1 MAPVQHYCSTWNLAH
16 SAQQRC
22 HRQTLSEDRK
32 RNHGETDGHY
42 RLALRDFGWKSKGQ
56 GQRHCPSQPAPKHD
70 VLMFHRDA
78 KRRARKQKAARIDRD
93 RPAQRHQ
100 PNRNNRRKPN
110 RHEIL
115 MRFVHSDQ
123 KEHQR
128 VRDEGSVF
136 PKRLDSLLPPVG
148 DCAERLEIAHDK
160 PSGDRGQYA
169 GPAEMLRKKKGTV
182 GSHARESDF
191 DEVIVGASGQH

>member
-1 MAPVQHYCSTWNLAH
+1 MG
-16 SAQQRC
+16 
-22 HRQTLSEDRK
+22 EDRK
-32 RNHGETDGHY
+32 RYDGEADGND
-42 RLALRDFGWKSKGQ
+42 RLALRDFGRKSKGK
-56 GQRHCPSQPAPKHD
+56 GKRHCPSQAAPKHD
-70 VLMFHRDA
+70 VLMFHSDA
-78 KRRARKQKAARIDRD
+78 KRRARKQEAAWINRD
-93 RPAQRHQ
+93 RPAQRDQ

-136 PKRLDSLLPPVG
+136 PKRLNSLLPPVG
-148 DCAERLEIAHDK
+148 DRAERLEIAHDK

-169 GPAEMLRKKKGTV
+169 GPAEMLRKEKGTV
-182 GSHARESDF
+182 GSDGRESDF
-191 DEVIVGASGQH
+191 DEVIVGSSGQQ

>member
-1 MAPVQHYCSTWNLAH
+1 MARQCNTTGGAAHCSTWNLAH
-16 SAQQRC
+16 SAQKWC
-22 HRQTLSEDRK
+22 HRQALSEDRK
-32 RNHGETDGHY
+32 RYDGKADGDNQLSLRQHG
-42 RLALRDFGWKSKGQ
+42 RKSKGK
-56 GQRHCPSQPAPKHD
+56 GKRHCPSQPTPKHD

-78 KRRARKQKAARIDRD
+78 KRRARKQEAAWINRD
-93 RPAQRHQ
+93 RPAQCHQ

-123 KEHQR
+123 KENER

-160 PSGDRGQYA
+160 PSGDRG
-169 GPAEMLRKKKGTV
+169 
-182 GSHARESDF
+182 
-191 DEVIVGASGQH
+191 